1 MLDLCRHLRPAHY
14 QLVQEIVERQKRGED
29 IDLEDYVDERNLG
42 RSKAQI
48 KGIMARASRL
58 VQRKVLRQTTGARG
72 RHNGFVP
79 PYNTQSRVF
88 DINELRNAAT
98 QVRLQFGIRSGGWPH
113 GRCTHHVLCEQS
125 GQVVLPAV
133 S

>member
-1 MLDLCRHLRPAHY
+1 MASCRHLRPARY

-29 IDLEDYVDERNLG
+29 IDLEDYADERNLG

-72 RHNGFVP
+72 RHKGFVP

-98 QVRLQFGIRSGGWPH
+98 QVGAGLCADHGKAAWATHVELGWNC
-113 GRCTHHVLCEQS
+113 GWR
-125 GQVVLPAV
+125 GM
-133 S
+133 